1 MKIEKAV
8 ETWIIENLGQH
19 SENRP
24 ENWDQAKASAAEAP
38 DGIAQAACM
47 FLGIYLYQKEN
58 MKGELISDGKRQGQ
72 PVKSY
77 PFWEGELAL
86 LERFPALAVLGPYE
100 NKQKQIKQK
109 PTRYYEFTKLMGKLG
124 VAKTFSSGKRTYISG
139 PGQVTNEKLKAEFLG
154 F

>member
-1 MKIEKAV
+1 MDITKAV

-24 ENWDQAKASAAEAP
+24 ETWDEARALAGEAP
-38 DGIAQAACM
+38 DGIAHAACM

-58 MKGELISDGKRQGQ
+58 MKAQLITDGDRKGQ

-77 PFWEGELAL
+77 PFWEGELAM
-86 LERFPALAVLGPYE
+86 LERYPKLAVLAPYK
-100 NKQKQIKQK
+100 NAKNQIKQK
-109 PTRYYEFTKLMGKLG
+109 PTRFYEFTKLMGQLG
-124 VAKTFSSGKRTYISG
+124 IAKTFYSGKKTYISG